1 MLCAT
6 DNLLK
11 EAEEKVVYRRF
22 EQEHLGKLQTPA
34 DITQRLTDSGVGVAL
49 QGICVILLNY
59 CLPPSPPTGVTIT
72 RVERAWTQDEQK
84 VATPS
89 GGVAVNGRSGVGGA
103 AWGVRAS
110 HVC

>member
-1 MLCAT
+1 MLRAT

-49 QGICVILLNY
+49 QGMCYLIEL
-59 CLPPSPPTGVTIT
+59 LPPPPQVSPSPV
-72 RVERAWTQDEQK
+72 W
-84 VATPS
+84 S
-89 GGVAVNGRSGVGGA
+89 GRGHRTS
-103 AWGVRAS
+103 RR
-110 HVC
+110 